1 MKRDRKSVDERQS
14 RILEMI
20 RDNGEVKVEEL
31 ARTFGIS
38 LMTIRRDLQYLEE
51 RHLVNRF
58 YGGASAV
65 NHHHTMSG
73 EEELQMYRDLIG
85 RYAARF
91 VADGDT
97 LFINGSRTCLYM
109 LRHVENKRL
118 TVHTNNG
125 WAIEE
130 EFPAGVSIHLTGG
143 ILRDHIMVGEQTM
156 RFLLDSEADKAF
168 LGCAGVYSDGEFR
181 YDIPTE
187 IGINEAM
194 VSRTRGELYF
204 LADHTKL
211 QHRAGGVNRYGSST
225 YEKPCTLIT
234 DEKANPEVVE
244 SLRSLGMK
252 VVLVEAEMKL

>member
-1 MKRDRKSVDERQS
+1 MKRERKTVDERQS

-20 RDNGEVKVEEL
+20 RSNGEVKVEEL
-31 ARTFGIS
+31 ARMFGIS

-51 RHLVNRF
+51 RHLITRF
-58 YGGASAV
+58 YGGAAAV
-65 NHHHTMSG
+65 NHHHTMTD
-73 EEELQMYRDLIG
+73 EEEVQMYRDLIG
-85 RYAARF
+85 RYAARY
-91 VADGDT
+91 VEDGDT
-97 LFINGSRTCLYM
+97 LFINGSRTSLHM
-109 LRHVENKRL
+109 LRHIGEKRV

-125 WAIEE
+125 WAIQEE
-130 EFPAGVSIHLTGG
+130 LSAGVCVHLTGG

-156 RFLLDSEADKAF
+156 RFLLDCEADKCF
-168 LGCAGVYSDGEFR
+168 LGCAGVYDDGEFR

-194 VSRTRGELYF
+194 VARTKGNLYF

-211 QHRAGGVNRYGSST
+211 QHRTNGVNRYGSST

-244 SLRSLGMK
+244 RLRAVGMK
-252 VVLVEAEMKL
+252 VVLVEADMKL